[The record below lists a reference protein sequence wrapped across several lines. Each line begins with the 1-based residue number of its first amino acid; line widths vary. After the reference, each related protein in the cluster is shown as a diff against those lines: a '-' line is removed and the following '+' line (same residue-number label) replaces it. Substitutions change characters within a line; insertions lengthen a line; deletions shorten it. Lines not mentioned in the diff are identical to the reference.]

1 MAFTLRIVPR
11 GRFKK
16 KLDFEKLVNSCCM
29 AYGHMN
35 EFYVLDDG
43 MENSAAV
50 IYNPKRI
57 GRGIAFDGSNP
68 NELELRY
75 NIPTTEAEICD
86 FITLT
91 EEISRQL
98 GKVRMYCVEEE
109 REYTLETLERQKDA
123 MVQFSREKLNEFCS
137 NKDYPTY
144 ILTLA
149 KYPLWLTDD
158 MAERFAIC
166 TDLTE
171 FEQLLHEKQD
181 IDIYY
186 AKPLLLQKK
195 TGEIGAFYV
204 FTETCESV
212 FPVNYDDFIN
222 LRQVKISEGF
232 VRYALISNDKILDK
246 LFDYDKF
253 IKYQLEHGAKYFDK
267 NHIITLS
274 MNYEQMFEP
283 AQETAQTGK

>member
-1 MAFTLRIVPR
+1 MAFTLKITPK
-11 GRFKK
+11 GLFKK
-16 KLDFEKLVNSCCM
+16 KLDFEKLVNSCGM

-57 GRGIAFDGSNP
+57 GRGISFDGSNP
-68 NELELRY
+68 NELGLRY
-75 NIPTTEAEICD
+75 NIPTTETEIND
-86 FITLT
+86 FIRLAKQI
-91 EEISRQL
+91 EHFF

-109 REYTLETLERQKDA
+109 REYTCKMLEENKSS
-123 MVQFSREKLNEFCS
+123 MVRFSCDKLNEFCQ
-137 NKDYPTY
+137 NKDYPSF

-149 KYPLWLTDD
+149 KYPLWLTDE
-158 MAERFAIC
+158 MTEKFAVC
-166 TDLTE
+166 KDLKE
-171 FEQLLHEKQD
+171 YEQLLHEKQN
-181 IDIYY
+181 IDVYY

-204 FTETCESV
+204 FTENCESV

-222 LRQVKISEGF
+222 PQQVKINEGF
-232 VRYALISNDKILDK
+232 VRYALISKDKILDK
-246 LFDYDKF
+246 LFDYNKF

-274 MNYEQMFEP
+274 LNYEKMFEL
-283 AQETAQTGK
+283 AQETASDQ

>member
-1 MAFTLRIVPR
+1 MAFTLKITPK
-11 GRFKK
+11 GMFKK
-16 KLDFEKLVNSCCM
+16 KLDFEKLVNSCGM

-35 EFYVLDDG
+35 DFYVLDDG

-68 NELELRY
+68 NELGLRY
-75 NIPTTEAEICD
+75 NIPTTKAEICD
-86 FITLT
+86 FISLVK
-91 EEISRQL
+91 EIARQL

-109 REYTLETLERQKDA
+109 RDYTPETLAQQKDA
-123 MVQFSREKLNEFCS
+123 MVQFSSEKLNEFCS
-137 NKDYPTY
+137 NKDYPTC

-149 KYPLWLTDD
+149 KYPLWLTDE
-158 MAERFAIC
+158 MAERFAVC

-186 AKPLLLQKK
+186 AKPMLMRKK

-212 FPVNYDDFIN
+212 FPIKYDDFVN
-222 LRQVKISEGF
+222 MGQLKISEGF
-232 VRYALISNDKILDK
+232 VRYALISKDKILDK
-246 LFDYDKF
+246 LFDYDRF
-253 IKYQLEHGAKYFDK
+253 IKYHLEHGAEYFDK
-267 NHIITLS
+267 KHIIIPSL
-274 MNYEQMFEP
+274 NYEQMFEP
-283 AQETAQTGK
+283 VQETAANE

>member
-1 MAFTLRIVPR
+1 MAFTLKITPK
-11 GRFKK
+11 GLFKK
-16 KLDFEKLVNSCCM
+16 KLDFEKLVNSCGM

-57 GRGIAFDGSNP
+57 GRGISFDGSNP
-68 NELELRY
+68 NELGLRY
-75 NIPTTEAEICD
+75 NIPTTETEISD
-86 FITLT
+86 FIRLAKQI
-91 EEISRQL
+91 EHFF

-109 REYTLETLERQKDA
+109 REYTCKMLEENKSS
-123 MVQFSREKLNEFCS
+123 MVRFSCDKLNEFCQ
-137 NKDYPTY
+137 NKDYPSF

-149 KYPLWLTDD
+149 KYPLWLTDE
-158 MAERFAIC
+158 MTEKFAVC
-166 TDLTE
+166 KDLKE
-171 FEQLLHEKQD
+171 YEKLLHEKQN
-181 IDIYY
+181 IDVYY

-204 FTETCESV
+204 FTENCESV

-222 LRQVKISEGF
+222 PQQVKINEGF
-232 VRYALISNDKILDK
+232 VRYALISKDKILDK
-246 LFDYDKF
+246 LFDYNKF

-274 MNYEQMFEP
+274 LNYEKMFEL
-283 AQETAQTGK
+283 AQETASDQ